1 MGSPKDPIP
10 LDPTPPSRFPPC
22 KSLKKSENYHGLS
35 HCHRASQIATRFRP
49 FVERTPLQTLWN
61 PRSEWRLHSDG
72 HTEGTTQR
80 PPTKRVCVH
89 EEKISQLIIL
99 KNQIQPEGV

>member
-22 KSLKKSENYHGLS
+22 KSLKKSENYRGLS

-61 PRSEWRLHSDG
+61 PRSEWRL
-72 HTEGTTQR
+72 R
-80 PPTKRVCVH
+80 IH
-89 EEKISQLIIL
+89 EEKISQLVIL